1 MEGAELR
8 PVRIAILHSN
18 LGSEPQSVCDLADLL
33 RKVQLRKAVT
43 AKPDEPAPRLEVAE
57 SEKEELAIGAVGRQ
71 PSVAVDRGSE
81 PSSALIRKSATS
93 VVEGRALVG
102 AGQAKQRFDWATL
115 LRKTTLAPFEAVNQ
129 LRQGLAE
136 VQEKNAA
143 QAPEK
148 KPSPGK
154 TDGKDGQWP

>member
-8 PVRIAILHSN
+8 PVRIAILHNN
-18 LGSEPQSVCDLADLL
+18 LGTEPQSVCDLADLL

-93 VVEGRALVG
+93 VVESRALVG